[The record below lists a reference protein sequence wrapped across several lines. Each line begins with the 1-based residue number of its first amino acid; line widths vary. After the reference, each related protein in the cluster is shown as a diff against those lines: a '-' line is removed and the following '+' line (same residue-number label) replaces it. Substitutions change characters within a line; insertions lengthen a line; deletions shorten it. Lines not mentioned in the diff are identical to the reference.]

1 MKIAVLGSGGW
12 GTALAM
18 LLEENGHQVTLWSY
32 LEQESKQLQVTGEN
46 PLLPGVQLPAGLSYT
61 WDLDCVV
68 GSDVV
73 VMATPSFGVRST
85 AEQIAGRLS
94 PGTVLV
100 SVSKGIEKGTFLRMS
115 QIIREATGDRF
126 PVVTLS
132 GPSHAEEVAR
142 KVPTAVVSASPDRA
156 AAEQVQDLFLNDHF
170 RVYSSSDVVGVEL
183 GAALKN
189 VMALCTGCCT
199 GMGYGDNTKAM
210 LMTRGLTEIAR
221 LGVGAQVRLL
231 GRIEHQFLPPYYHAC
246 DLFTTA
252 SLSEM
257 NSISMLE
264 AMASGLY
271 VIQRLDIYNKNQIT
285 PGENGNVFNTSEE
298 MAALLREEAALTP
311 EQRALRRQK
320 VTAFTQRYGE
330 KEFIRAVL
338 NVYERAMAEYKA
350 KMKIKAKA
358 KSKGVR

>member
-199 GMGYGDNTKAM
+199 GMGYGDNTKAI
-210 LMTRGLTEIAR
+210 LMTRGRAEMAR
-221 LGVGAQVRLL
+221 LRPRQRG
-231 GRIEHQFLPPYYHAC
+231 
-246 DLFTTA
+246 
-252 SLSEM
+252 
-257 NSISMLE
+257 
-264 AMASGLY
+264 SG
-271 VIQRLDIYNKNQIT
+271 
-285 PGENGNVFNTSEE
+285 
-298 MAALLREEAALTP
+298 
-311 EQRALRRQK
+311 
-320 VTAFTQRYGE
+320 
-330 KEFIRAVL
+330 
-338 NVYERAMAEYKA
+338 
-350 KMKIKAKA
+350 
-358 KSKGVR
+358 